1 MAVPA
6 HDDRDFE
13 FASRYGIPIKEVI
26 STDGKD
32 HKKLNAA
39 YTGEG
44 IMINSGKFSGVRSE
58 KGRKEVTS
66 YIEKNNTGSF
76 CVNYKLRDWL
86 ISRQRYWGAP
96 IPIIYCDKC
105 GIVPVPEKD
114 LPVLLPYDIDFKPRG
129 LSPLFYCDRFVN
141 TDCPRCGGKAKR
153 ETDTMDT
160 FVCSSWYFLR
170 YCSPHNDNDA
180 FDSKKVSYWM
190 PVDQYIGG
198 IEHATMHLIYSRF
211 FTKVLYDKG
220 LIKFKEPFMK
230 YFPHGVVNLNGQK
243 MSKSKG
249 NIVNPSEIY
258 NRYSADTLRLYIL
271 FMGPADSPVDWSDS
285 AVEGANRFLKRLWRL
300 AVRNIK
306 LAGGPKSA
314 GGKRGILDETSA
326 DIKEEFRKGKL
337 TDFEKELYRK
347 LHQTIKK
354 VTDDILNR
362 FNFNTAIS
370 SIMELVNLMYKYQE
384 DTKDDKKS
392 IALVKELTQKLLI
405 LLSPVVPF
413 ITEELW
419 LKAGNPGS
427 IHKVPWPDYDKE
439 IAKEELVTIIF
450 QVNGKLRDRMG
461 LPLNTSAEEIEKY
474 ALSSGKVKKFIEGK
488 EIIKKISVPNKL
500 INIVVKN

>member
-1 MAVPA
+1 
-6 HDDRDFE
+6 
-13 FASRYGIPIKEVI
+13 
-26 STDGKD
+26 
-32 HKKLNAA
+32 
-39 YTGEG
+39 
-44 IMINSGKFSGVRSE
+44 
-58 KGRKEVTS
+58 
-66 YIEKNNTGSF
+66 
-76 CVNYKLRDWL
+76 VNYKLRDWL

-96 IPIIYCDKC
+96 IPIIYCDRC
-105 GIVPVPEKD
+105 GMVPIPEKD

-129 LSPLFYCDRFVN
+129 LSPLFYCDEFVN
-141 TDCPRCGGKAKR
+141 ATCPRCGGKARR

-170 YCSPHNDNDA
+170 YCSPHYDQAA
-180 FDSKKVSYWM
+180 FNSKEVDYWM

-211 FTKVLYDKG
+211 FTKVLYDAG
-220 LIKFKEPFMK
+220 LIKFKEPFIK
-230 YFPHGVVNLNGQK
+230 YFPHGVVNLNGRK

-258 NRYSADTLRLYIL
+258 SRYSADTLRLYIL

-300 AVRNIK
+300 VVRNIK
-306 LAGGPKSA
+306 LAGRTEA
-314 GGKRGILDETSA
+314 N
-326 DIKEEFRKGKL
+326 IKEEFKKGKL
-337 TDFEKELYRK
+337 NDIEKELYRK
-347 LHQTIKK
+347 LHQTIRK

-370 SIMELVNLMYKYQE
+370 AVMELVNLMYKYQE
-384 DTKDDKKS
+384 DIKDSNKND
-392 IALVKELTQKLLI
+392 ALVKELTQKLLI

-419 LKAGNPGS
+419 LKAGNPES
-427 IHKVPWPDYDKE
+427 IHKVPWPDYDKD

-450 QVNGKLRDRMG
+450 QVNGKLRDRME
-461 LPLNTSAEEIEKY
+461 LPLNTSAGEIGKY

-488 EIIKKISVPNKL
+488 EIAKKIVIPNKL